1 MTGDPAS
8 ALLNNPGMSFLSIVL
23 KHLELAMR
31 LHAAAPWL
39 PPEAV
44 SAHVEAASAAAT
56 DQVTPE
62 LLLGIAFVESR
73 FDPTAVS
80 RVEGGTRRTGPYL
93 PTTAPAALDRRA
105 SLYCGPLQTFAA
117 SWSACV
123 AMRSLDVAYA
133 AAAAELGQWLRDPRV
148 RGSTT
153 RALAGHGCG
162 NFGVTTGRCNG
173 YPARVR
179 WMEQRLQDQPARPQV
194 AQRTVAR
201 S

>member
-1 MTGDPAS
+1 MW
-8 ALLNNPGMSFLSIVL
+8 FLSIAL
-23 KHLELAMR
+23 KHFELAMR

-39 PPEAV
+39 PPDAAY
-44 SAHVEAASAAAT
+44 AHVEAASAAAT
-56 DQVTPE
+56 DQVTAE

-80 RVEGGTRRTGPYL
+80 RVEGRTRRTGSYPL
-93 PTTAPAALDRRA
+93 TKEPAALDRRA

-123 AMRSLDVAYA
+123 AMRSLGVAYA
-133 AAAAELGQWLRDPRV
+133 AAAAELRQWLRDRRV

-162 NFGVTTGRCNG
+162 NYGVTTGRCNG

-179 WMEQRLQDQPARPQV
+179 WMEQRLQDPPVRQQV
-194 AQRTVAR
+194 AQRTLAR

>member
-1 MTGDPAS
+1 MW
-8 ALLNNPGMSFLSIVL
+8 FLSIAL
-23 KHLELAMR
+23 KHFELAMR

-39 PPEAV
+39 PPDAAY
-44 SAHVEAASAAAT
+44 AHVEAASAAAT
-56 DQVTPE
+56 DRVTPE

-80 RVEGGTRRTGPYL
+80 RVEGGTRRTGSYL

-105 SLYCGPLQTFAA
+105 ALYCGPLQTFAA

-123 AMRSLDVAYA
+123 AMRGLDVAYA
-133 AAAAELGQWLRDPRV
+133 AATAELEQWLRDRRV
-148 RGSTT
+148 HGSTA

-162 NFGVTTGRCNG
+162 NHGVTTGRCNG

-179 WMEQRLQDQPARPQV
+179 WMEQRLQDQPPRPLV
-194 AQRTVAR
+194 AQRAVTR